1 MSASGITNKLRRDEQ
16 TRGTHPMSNLS
27 TSQDFQ
33 FEPSKV
39 KEKRVSYLL
48 METLKKITLKFME
61 VMVWMQ
67 CIKERMV
74 V

>member
-1 MSASGITNKLRRDEQ
+1 MVILQDRV
-16 TRGTHPMSNLS
+16 HPQMGPSPEAPKS
-27 TSQDFQ
+27 TDTKRNQ
-33 FEPSKV
+33 FDPSKV

-48 METLKKITLKFME
+48 METLKKITLQFME

>member
-1 MSASGITNKLRRDEQ
+1 VVILQDWVHPQMGPSPEAPKFT
-16 TRGTHPMSNLS
+16 GTKRN
-27 TSQDFQ
+27 Q

>member
-1 MSASGITNKLRRDEQ
+1 MVILQDRV
-16 TRGTHPMSNLS
+16 HPQMGLS
-27 TSQDFQ
+27 LEAQKSTDIKRNQ
-33 FEPSKV
+33 FDPSKV

-67 CIKERMV
+67 CIKKRMV